1 MLTLKVDDS
10 QRERLEEVRED
21 YNMVERMRGEGDR

>member
-1 MLTLKVDDS
+1 MVTLMVDDS
-10 QRERLEEVRED
+10 QRERLEEARED